1 MADTINLKEAS
12 EYLNLSEDNVVLLV
26 EAKELEGRQ
35 QDQEWYLT
43 RASVVAYKARQLAQ
57 ENATQGIEDPD
68 R

>member
-26 EAKELEGRQ
+26 EAKELEGHQ
-35 QDQEWYLT
+35 QDQGWYLT

-57 ENATQGIEDPD
+57 ENATQGIENSD

>member
-1 MADTINLKEAS
+1 MADMMNLEEAS
-12 EYLNLSEDNVVLLV
+12 EYLKLSKNNVILLA
-26 EAKELEGRQ
+26 EAGELIGQQ
-35 QDQEWYLT
+35 QDGKWNLT